1 MSQILGWRPAEADL
15 ILLLVRVAFGLA
27 CIAHGWGKVTGI
39 DGFAGKWKL
48 SLPIAWAVAI
58 TQTLGGALLVVGL
71 LHGWAALALAVC
83 GAGITWKLIYDAKE
97 PFMKP
102 GQHSWDMGLMYTLLP
117 LVLLATGPGRYAID
131 AMLR

>member
-1 MSQILGWRPAEADL
+1 MSQLLTWRLAQLDL
-15 ILLLVRVAFGLA
+15 ALLVVRVAFGAA

-48 SLPIAWAVAI
+48 PLPLAWAVAV
-58 TQTLGGALLVVGL
+58 TQTLGGALLIAGL
-71 LHGWAALALAVC
+71 AHGWAALALAIC
-83 GAGITWKLIYDAKE
+83 GAGITWKLIFDAKE

-117 LVLLATGPGRYAID
+117 LLLLATGPGRYAID
-131 AMLR
+131 AAMR